1 MSLLGLV
8 ANIRIAGG
16 PDRCIRICTQFL
28 VASQSQIIIGEFYSL
43 MMASGVHVLV
53 FLTVRFLPGISVKK
67 INTCTP
73 RASQHWD
80 GWQIRANGGCLD

>member
-8 ANIRIAGG
+8 ANVRIAGG

-28 VASQSQIIIGEFYSL
+28 VASQSQIIGDNFIIIGGKFRVHILKSL
-43 MMASGVHVLV
+43 ILILGPQNVY
-53 FLTVRFLPGISVKK
+53 TK
-67 INTCTP
+67 